1 LQISGQIPWI
11 YERLCILVPLDHSRA
26 VRALRGG
33 VKKNH
38 QNEVLSSAKMPL
50 SSLLS
55 GRSPRVSPIA
65 PSAARRQNEVLSSTA
80 LPHLAEVA
88 AGAKL
93 RSRGTLRRPRDVD
106 HELEFGGH
114 HPGEHHS
121 NRTHSQKREKTNLPQ
136 APKPEAFE
144 FIPGPKL
151 RAKLGISAVTLWRWR
166 HDKEKGFPAPK
177 VINGRLYFALDAVM
191 AWLARQADAA

>member
-1 LQISGQIPWI
+1 M
-11 YERLCILVPLDHSRA
+11 YERRCVLVLLDRSRT
-26 VRALRGG
+26 VRPLRGG

-38 QNEVLSSAKMPL
+38 QNEALSSAKMPL
-50 SSLLS
+50 SGLLS

-65 PSAARRQNEVLSSTA
+65 PSAARRRNEVLSSTA

-93 RSRGTLRRPRDVD
+93 RSRGTLRHPRDVD
-106 HELEFGGH
+106 HELEFGGL
-114 HPGEHHS
+114 HPWQYHS
-121 NRTHSQKREKTNLPQ
+121 NRTHSQTREKTDLPQ

-177 VINGRLYFALDAVM
+177 VINGRLYFALGAVM
-191 AWLARQADAA
+191 AWLARQPDAV

>member
-1 LQISGQIPWI
+1 MP
-11 YERLCILVPLDHSRA
+11 
-26 VRALRGG
+26 
-33 VKKNH
+33 KKNH
-38 QNEVLSSAKMPL
+38 QNEAVSSAKVP
-50 SSLLS
+50 SSGLLGGS
-55 GRSPRVSPIA
+55 SPSSPIA
-65 PSAARRQNEVLSSTA
+65 PSAAHRRNEVLSSAA

-93 RSRGTLRRPRDVD
+93 RSRGTLRRPRDVQRV
-106 HELEFGGH
+106 GV

-121 NRTHSQKREKTNLPQ
+121 NRTHSQRREKTDFPQ

-177 VINGRLYFALDAVM
+177 VINGRLYFPVTAVS
-191 AWLARQADAA
+191 AWLAGQADAA

>member
-1 LQISGQIPWI
+1 M
-11 YERLCILVPLDHSRA
+11 
-26 VRALRGG
+26 
-33 VKKNH
+33 KKNH
-38 QNEVLSSAKMPL
+38 QNEALSSAKMPL
-50 SSLLS
+50 SGLLS

-65 PSAARRQNEVLSSTA
+65 PSAARRRNEVLSSTA

-93 RSRGTLRRPRDVD
+93 HSRGTLRRPRDVD
-106 HELEFGGH
+106 HELEFGGLN
-114 HPGEHHS
+114 PRQHHS
-121 NRTHSQKREKTNLPQ
+121 NRTHSQTREKTDLLQ

-166 HDKEKGFPAPK
+166 HDKEKGFPGPK
-177 VINGRLYFALDAVM
+177 VINGRLYFALGAVM
-191 AWLARQADAA
+191 TWLARQADAA

>member
-1 LQISGQIPWI
+1 MP
-11 YERLCILVPLDHSRA
+11 
-26 VRALRGG
+26 
-33 VKKNH
+33 KKNH
-38 QNEVLSSAKMPL
+38 QNEAGSSAKMPCG
-50 SSLLS
+50 LL
-55 GRSPRVSPIA
+55 GGGSPSPPIA

-80 LPHLAEVA
+80 LPHLAEMA

-106 HELEFGGH
+106 HELDLGGLQHRQH
-114 HPGEHHS
+114 HLE
-121 NRTHSQKREKTNLPQ
+121 RTHSQRREKTDLSE
-136 APKPEAFE
+136 APKPNTLE

-151 RAKLGISAVTLWRWR
+151 RAKLGVSAVTLWRWR
-166 HDKEKGFPAPK
+166 HDKENGFPAPK